1 MAYRKGLV
9 LSLGMLNVIVSLD
22 GAVGKDDSLTTVC
35 CGGPTPHAP
44 TPIRQERQCSHCGTV
59 SYADLKKAREIGSG
73 QFQVVDQQEVA
84 TVKDQTLGATKKM
97 LQLTVHPATEVQA
110 ATLQGEGGVYYLEP
124 EGPAQ
129 IGAYSLLLDALQRH
143 PEKAIVTRWTPTSS
157 VGTYQLKAFNG
168 VLVLEK
174 RCDPEQVKAAPAV
187 PVIEPDAGL
196 QAQMDMVIEAMEKP
210 FDAALYRNEY
220 ATALE
225 ALLASKDTVEGEHAE
240 RVKSDGKTVATA
252 GVVDLSATL
261 AAMLGGAPAA
271 APTAAPKKRAT
282 AKRKTA

>member
-22 GAVGKDDSLTTVC
+22 GAVGKEESLTTVC
-35 CGGPTPHAP
+35 DQGHPP
-44 TPIRQERQCSHCGTV
+44 TPIQQQRYCKSCDNVV
-59 SYADLKKAREIGSG
+59 SYGDLKKAREVGTG

-84 TVKDQTLGATKKM
+84 TVKDQALGATKKM
-97 LQLTVHPATEVQA
+97 LQLTVHDATEVQA

-129 IGAYSLLLDALQRH
+129 IGAYSLLLDALERH
-143 PEKAIVTRWTPTSS
+143 PDKAILTRWTPTSS

-174 RCDPEQVKAAPAV
+174 RCDPEQVKAAPSV
-187 PVIEPDAGL
+187 SVIEPDAGL
-196 QAQMDMVIEAMEKP
+196 QAQMDMVLAAMEKP
-210 FDAALYRNEY
+210 FDADAYRNEY
-220 ATALE
+220 AVQLE
-225 ALLASKDTVEGEHAE
+225 ALLASKATVEGETVE
-240 RVKSDGKTVATA
+240 RTKSAGKTVATT

-261 AAMLGGAPAA
+261 AAMIGQPAAPAPA
-271 APTAAPKKRAT
+271 KAKRT
-282 AKRKTA
+282 RKTA